1 MCFSSGCNYWDCSSV
16 HCSWLNVCV
25 CRYLHDEMNHKKKQ
39 EFDETGWELVPTT
52 PDTPQQAN
60 GSDCGVFTS
69 IFADYLS
76 RDQVRGLLC
85 PALDG
90 CPY

>member
-1 MCFSSGCNYWDCSSV
+1 MK
-16 HCSWLNVCV
+16 
-25 CRYLHDEMNHKKKQ
+25 HKKKQ
-39 EFDETGWELVPTT
+39 EFDEQDWELVPTQ

-76 RDQVRGLLC
+76 RNLVRNVRGC
-85 PALDG
+85 PSALH
-90 CPY
+90 PS

>member
-1 MCFSSGCNYWDCSSV
+1 MQ
-16 HCSWLNVCV
+16 
-25 CRYLHDEMNHKKKQ
+25 HKKKQ
-39 EFDETGWELVPTT
+39 EFDEQGWELVPTQ

-76 RDQVRGLLC
+76 RDLVRHGRC
-85 PALDG
+85 CFTALQ
-90 CPY
+90 PL